1 MVLQKVQ
8 KGAKGGVGEAAPMLH
23 VSVIRHLDRHLDWY
37 RYFAVSLQ
45 VSNTD
50 DVTLCLMM

>member
-1 MVLQKVQ
+1 VLQKVQ